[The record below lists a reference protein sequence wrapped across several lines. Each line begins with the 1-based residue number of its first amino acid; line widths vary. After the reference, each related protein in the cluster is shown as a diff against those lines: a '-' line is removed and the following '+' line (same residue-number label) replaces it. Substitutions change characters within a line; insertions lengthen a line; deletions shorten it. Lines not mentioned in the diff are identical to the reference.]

1 MKKKTFYINLFCFTD
16 ENKKHVKQIEELK
29 RTLQDQLL
37 ETNKNR
43 TPATSDDSTV
53 VKKLKKEIDAL
64 NNELDDLIEYKANFE
79 RLKLEYDKLSK
90 NHEKI
95 LNEKLTQASPR
106 KSSIITAAGS
116 LPAVATTASSNSLAS
131 TTSNL
136 KESSQL
142 ELEWIKGENTK
153 LTLELEKTEA
163 KLNERIAQCAEL
175 KQKIADKDE
184 EMKAFISR
192 QEQKDKTPSS
202 EEEDLLK
209 LQRKLIEIEEE
220 LSQERDEHQKE
231 LETNEKRYNELLKR
245 NDQLWSQK
253 STFETKLDEALEVI
267 NEQSEHVHVLET
279 KLGEIEQVRA
289 LIHPYNH
296 L

>member
-1 MKKKTFYINLFCFTD
+1 MK
-16 ENKKHVKQIEELK
+16 
-29 RTLQDQLL
+29 RSLQEQLL

-43 TPATSDDSTV
+43 STSTSDDSTV

-95 LNEKLTQASPR
+95 VNEKLTQASPR
-106 KSSIITAAGS
+106 KSSLIAAGS
-116 LPAVATTASSNSLAS
+116 LPTATTASSNSLAS

-192 QEQKDKTPSS
+192 QEQEKTPSS
-202 EEEDLLK
+202 AEEDLLK
-209 LQRKLIEIEEE
+209 LQRKLIELEEE

-289 LIHPYNH
+289 L
-296 L
+296 